1 MISTIG
7 YEGVS
12 LEEFIATLK
21 VARVD
26 IVIDVRE
33 RAQSRR
39 KGFSKNALA
48 DALEVAGIEYE
59 HFPELGDPKEGRDA
73 ARSGDIGAFQRIYS
87 QRIKQK
93 DALAAI
99 DEIIDISISSHAC
112 LLCFE
117 RNPNVCHRKLITDVL
132 EKKNQIKATHLGVR
146 KNESLKPIKRRVL
159 HTRES
164 VAPSVG

>member
-12 LEEFIATLK
+12 LEEFIETLK
-21 VARVD
+21 IACVD

-39 KGFSKNALA
+39 PGFSKNILA
-48 DALEVAGIEYE
+48 ETLERAGIEYE

-73 ARSGDIGAFQRIYS
+73 ARSGDFGRFRKIYS
-87 QRIKQK
+87 GRIEQK
-93 DALAAI
+93 DARAAI
-99 DEIIDISISSHAC
+99 QEILEIADTGHAC

-117 RNPNVCHRKLITDVL
+117 RNPEHCHRKIITDIIQK
-132 EKKNQIKATHLGVR
+132 ENQIKTTHLGVR
-146 KNESLKPIKRRVL
+146 KNESLKPVKRRVL
-159 HTRES
+159 HSRES
-164 VAPSVG
+164 TAAQI